1 MHQQWC
7 KVTCRPTHSIYF
19 IKVLT
24 CLVPDLATIS
34 GLCPCKSTVK
44 SNSVRRSAI
53 TQPSAQPGS
62 RGLFIKQ
69 EYTPA
74 VRCECGKAN
83 KTHPWMYSERLEAR
97 RGGLFCRR
105 RRRDERD
112 GARRDASLR
121 ASSLAAGDTA
131 TPPCKRKMTGREEG
145 NVSFRPSVPRGSS
158 SELGLRDSHASN
170 SNFLTLQDGAEP
182 GTDYISCHHNKDARL
197 DWYISWLT

>member
-1 MHQQWC
+1 MQAD
-7 KVTCRPTHSIYF
+7 IYF

-34 GLCPCKSTVK
+34 GLCPCKCTVK

-112 GARRDASLR
+112 GRRRERCEFESVLARGGRHRDASMQEKN
-121 ASSLAAGDTA
+121 D
-131 TPPCKRKMTGREEG
+131 RKGGRECEL
-145 NVSFRPSVPRGSS
+145 PSVCPPRIK
-158 SELGLRDSHASN
+158 LRVGPEWQLRLQLQLPDIARWCGP
-170 SNFLTLQDGAEP
+170 LT
-182 GTDYISCHHNKDARL
+182 IKMH
-197 DWYISWLT
+197 DWIV